1 MTKPEIADMID
12 QFVKHVDNCLAWD
25 IARQKHGQAAK
36 DGCLSELQAEALT
49 NADYNSTMA
58 KTALLLSG
66 KLLAPEL
73 DRYGEDSAI
82 FRGLLNSIDALDTT
96 YESACGR
103 GVGIRICNSGI
114 DRLNVVHE
122 SWPNVKIQLEI
133 IAARFRCIEDEP
145 ADTKD
150 TMTERGKRGRKKLSI
165 NERKKRLSVLGKW
178 DRARE
183 AEISRDRFCTDNRI
197 SIKELENY
205 QDWNRQCKN
214 RGQ

>member
-150 TMTERGKRGRKKLSI
+150 NPAKETKSNLCSVGVIVKHFCVTPDTLRLHRKAGKIKGYRDPGKKNTSPFSYDPVEI
-165 NERKKRLSVLGKW
+165 ARIWPKK
-178 DRARE
+178 
-183 AEISRDRFCTDNRI
+183 
-197 SIKELENY
+197 
-205 QDWNRQCKN
+205 KN
-214 RGQ
+214 K